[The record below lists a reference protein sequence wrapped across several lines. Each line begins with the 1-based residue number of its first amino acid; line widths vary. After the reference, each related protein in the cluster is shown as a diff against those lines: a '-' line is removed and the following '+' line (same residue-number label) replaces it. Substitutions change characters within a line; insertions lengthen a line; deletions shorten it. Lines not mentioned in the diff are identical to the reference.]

1 MLACEVTKCHYTE
14 KFIRAKIGRMNDLY
28 RSQFRLP
35 WALYEALQTQATE
48 NGISLN
54 AELVQRLQ
62 ASLSPQPNIDDI
74 RQELSRQSQQIDLL
88 RESIN
93 RLLISIEKS

>member
-1 MLACEVTKCHYTE
+1 
-14 KFIRAKIGRMNDLY
+14 MNDLY

-35 WALYEALQTQATE
+35 WSLYEALQEQATA

-62 ASLSPQPNIDDI
+62 ASLSPQATNSDI
-74 RQELSRQSQQIDLL
+74 SQELALQRQQIAQLT
-88 RESIN
+88 ESIN
-93 RLLISIEKS
+93 QLLQTTNNPNKPNT